1 MASNTCKN
9 NVQSSSVS
17 LYLFNWIIIKRNS
30 ERSLKICS
38 STYVVVVGRSKCKK
52 KPSVICTH
60 TLVSKSNVR
69 TDASCS

>member
-9 NVQSSSVS
+9 NVQSSSVL

-52 KPSVICTH
+52 NQTKCNLYTH
-60 TLVSKSNVR
+60 SR
-69 TDASCS
+69 IQI